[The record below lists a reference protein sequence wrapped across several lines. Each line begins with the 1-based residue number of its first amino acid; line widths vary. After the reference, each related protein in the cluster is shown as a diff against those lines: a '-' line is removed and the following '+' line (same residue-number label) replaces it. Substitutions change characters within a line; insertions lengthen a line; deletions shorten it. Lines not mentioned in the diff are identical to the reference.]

1 VPFAAAA
8 RQPGALAAR
17 RGEGAAPASGEA
29 RTRRVGDEA
38 RLEEGAVQRPTRLL
52 SEPRLLV
59 ATGEGGR
66 VSAIR
71 LGAEVHAVLSFE
83 GPERL
88 RGEWWSAPFDRDY
101 YRARVEG
108 LGDCWI
114 YRDGAD
120 GRLHLHGFFD

>member
-1 VPFAAAA
+1 VETSERP
-8 RQPGALAAR
+8 
-17 RGEGAAPASGEA
+17 EVGAAS
-29 RTRRVGDEA
+29 
-38 RLEEGAVQRPTRLL
+38 RPTRLL
-52 SEPRLLV
+52 AEPRPLV

-66 VSAIR
+66 VSAVR

-101 YRARVEG
+101 YRARIEG